1 MTRKHTWEHHISSE
15 QLRERLGLDSIEYS
29 IARRQ
34 LRWLGHVRRMGPE
47 RLPQRMLSAWVAH
60 KRPVGAPQFTYG
72 RTVAKAMDV
81 FDLHRSRW
89 PALAEDRVAW
99 RAMLRDGAPPA
110 AFRQPPPVAAALPI
124 SITRPTRAAAA
135 RTNAKID
142 ATVAALKGVTR

>member
-1 MTRKHTWEHHISSE
+1 MS
-15 QLRERLGLDSIEYS
+15 RLSPVIDIYVG
-29 IARRQ
+29 RRQ
-34 LRWLGHVRRMGPE
+34 LRWLGHVSRMDMARLPRRM
-47 RLPQRMLSAWVAH
+47 LTAWVPHA
-60 KRPVGAPQFTYG
+60 RPAGAPRLTYG
-72 RTVAKAMDV
+72 RSVAKAMDV

-110 AFRQPPPVAAALPI
+110 AFRQTPPVAAALPI